1 MGASTIVVVREDLS
15 IPGAVES
22 SNGDALHSAD
32 VESHFFNL
40 LRDSKPD
47 VILLDATSM
56 LGDGIAAIGRIRQR
70 STIPVVVVCAVDEN
84 LIRAYRVAGATE
96 CLNPPVEIV
105 ALNQLIQQIIN
116 SRAQAP
122 LPVSGRAGR
131 GQVIAFSGITFVP
144 HEDLLVGDD
153 GASTKLTTSESRVL
167 THFIANPWTVCRRDE
182 IAGSLYGRHQP
193 NSDRAVDVIVTRLRK
208 KMAMLAGA
216 AAQRLIKTEFRRGYV
231 FVADASV
238 GEWTAETVLPARGE
252 VRVG

>member
-15 IPGAVES
+15 IPGAVDAGI
-22 SNGDALHSAD
+22 GDLAD
-32 VESHFFNL
+32 IERHFFNV
-40 LRDSKPD
+40 LRESKPD

-56 LGDGIAAIGRIRQR
+56 RGDGIAAIGRIRQH
-70 STIPVVVVCAVDEN
+70 SAIPVVVVCAVDDN
-84 LIRAYRVAGATE
+84 LVRAYRVAGATE

-122 LPVSGRAGR
+122 APVSGRTGR
-131 GQVIAFSGITFVP
+131 GQVVAFSGITFVP

-153 GASTKLTTSESRVL
+153 GTSAKLTTSESRVL
-167 THFIANPWTVCRRDE
+167 THFIANPWVVCRREE
-182 IAGSLYGRHQP
+182 IASSLYGRHLP

-208 KMAMLAGA
+208 KMGMLAGTS
-216 AAQRLIKTEFRRGYV
+216 AQRLIKTEFRRGYA

-238 GEWTAETVLPARGE
+238 AEWVAETAPQPRGE
-252 VRVG
+252 VRFG